1 MVEISSDISIAE
13 HSSAVSVEFS
23 SAPTVEQADI
33 NFIKKTIEHIQTL
46 PGAQTDKLKIQT
58 NTGFPS
64 RYVLMISNLP
74 IVNLNDILTIETLAP
89 QMRSMKASLNKNY
102 IKIDMWKKNA
112 LIRKQKR
119 KYNEPVKRK
128 WNFKTINKEDIE
140 MLTRIL
146 DNLSNISSL
155 PCQFHTAVKPDP
167 PNYYNIDITTND
179 TVDLKEIIEFKNKH
193 RAFIKDIKF
202 DFPKSIISLKIEKA
216 SANTDLIT
224 NKRRILTV
232 YKKNNTP

>member
-1 MVEISSDISIAE
+1 MAEISSNYSLPE
-13 HSSAVSVEFS
+13 HSSSVSVEFS

-33 NFIKKTIEHIQTL
+33 NFIKKVIEHIQTL
-46 PGAQTDKLKIQT
+46 PGAETEKLKIQT

-74 IVNLNDILTIETLAP
+74 IVNFNDIITIETLAP

-102 IKIDMWKKNA
+102 LKIDMWKKNA
-112 LIRKQKR
+112 SIRKQKR
-119 KYNEPVKRK
+119 KYTEPVKRE
-128 WNFKTINKEDIE
+128 WNFKSINKEDIS

-155 PCQFHTAVKPDP
+155 PCQFHTVITPKP
-167 PNYYNIDITTND
+167 PNYYEINITTND

-193 RAFIKDIKF
+193 RAFVKEIKF

-216 SANTDLIT
+216 SANTDF
-224 NKRRILTV
+224 NAGKRRILTV
-232 YKKNNTP
+232 YKKNNTQ